1 MKSKSTIHYQITCL
15 HQLVRSSLPEEES
28 KEIYR
33 CLRCGCAFK
42 IQKVP

>member
-1 MKSKSTIHYQITCL
+1 MQSKSVTQYQTHCL

-42 IQKVP
+42 IKKVT

>member
-1 MKSKSTIHYQITCL
+1 MKSRSSFRHIAQCL
-15 HQLVRSSLPEEES
+15 HQLVRSTLPEEES

-42 IQKVP
+42 VEKIS